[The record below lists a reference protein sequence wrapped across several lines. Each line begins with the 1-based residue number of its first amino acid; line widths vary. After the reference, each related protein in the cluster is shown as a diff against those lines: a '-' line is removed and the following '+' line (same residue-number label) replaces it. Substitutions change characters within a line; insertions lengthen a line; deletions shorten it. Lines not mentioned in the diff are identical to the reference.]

1 MIPSHVY
8 LLMWEYQTLQGAHHQ
23 ECRFH
28 PSWHIWLP
36 LPTSHSSSPSSPLVT
51 TTQLSVSV
59 CLLLFW
65 FVHLFLFCS
74 ISDSTHEWN
83 CTVFV
88 FLHLTYFTY
97 MLNICPCCY
106 KWQDFIFL
114 MAEYSSIVYRV
125 YGVDIFFIHSSV
137 DGHLGCFYIYLYY
150 F

>member
-1 MIPSHVY
+1 MFICLCENIKHSRVLTTKSVDSIHHDTFDSLYPLLTPPHPHLLWWPPLSY
-8 LLMWEYQTLQGAHHQ
+8 LYL
-23 ECRFH
+23 
-28 PSWHIWLP
+28 
-36 LPTSHSSSPSSPLVT
+36 
-51 TTQLSVSV
+51 
-59 CLLLFW
+59 CLLLCLFW
-65 FVHLFLFCS
+65 FVHLFRFCS

-83 CTVFV
+83 RTVFA

-114 MAEYSSIVYRV
+114 MAEYSSIAYRV